1 MATDLLVHFWSGANG
16 GGGGGSGSSFDVE
29 DEGSLVVTDPTFI
42 NFVGAGVT
50 ATLNGAG
57 VDVTIPGGSTGAA
70 FQEVPSGTING
81 SNVTFTIT
89 TAPTTA
95 AGFELFQDGL
105 VLVQGVDYTISGTTI
120 TMTVAP
126 NFGQTLY
133 AVYSVVSGVIGV
145 TDVNGVTGS
154 VAVVAGAGINV
165 AVSGQNITISNTGGT
180 TTRTVVG
187 TVGSPTLITAVG
199 GIGFT
204 GAQDF
209 SKHYIAG
216 NGGAVTV
223 TANPQIAA
231 GTVDGQELTLESTD
245 ATNTVTLNDGTG
257 LIMNGPWVGGLGSVI
272 TYTWNT
278 VSWVEKGR
286 Q

>member
-1 MATDLLVHFWSGANG
+1 M
-16 GGGGGSGSSFDVE
+16 SSFE
-29 DEGSLVVTDPTFI
+29 WPPSGTG
-42 NFVGAGVT
+42 GAGGVT
-50 ATLNGAG
+50 SLNAETGDITLTS
-57 VDVTIPGGSTGAA
+57 VDSSVTIVAAGQTIDLSVVGGSTGAA
-70 FQEVPSGTING
+70 FQEVPSGTINN

-165 AVSGQNITISNTGGT
+165 AVSGQNITITNTGGT
-180 TTRTVVG
+180 TSRTVVG
-187 TVGSPTLITAVG
+187 SVGSPTLITAAGGVG
-199 GIGFT
+199 FSGT
-204 GAQDF
+204 QDF
-209 SKHYIAG
+209 SKQYIAG

-223 TANPQIAA
+223 TATPQIAA
-231 GTVDGQELTLESTD
+231 GTADGQELTLQSTD
-245 ATNTVTLNDGTG
+245 ATDTVTLNDGNG
-257 LIMNGPWVGGLGSVI
+257 LVMNGPWVGGLNSVI
-272 TYTWNT
+272 TFTWDT
-278 VSWVEKGR
+278 IDWVEKGR